1 MDGIG
6 ALLAVINDLEDAEEQ
21 AAQPIR
27 RFYAREDA
35 FALSEINFRKLF
47 RLNKDLT
54 RNLIQELT
62 PFLQGPTRASAVNIQ
77 TKASNMMYVSDT
89 M

>member
-21 AAQPIR
+21 ANHPIR

-35 FALSEINFRKLF
+35 FALSDIRFRKLF
-47 RLNKDLT
+47 RLTKNVT
-54 RNLIQELT
+54 RGLIQGLL
-62 PFLQGPTRASAVNIQ
+62 PFLQGPTRASAINIQ
-77 TKASNMMYVSDT
+77 TKASMINYILRQ
-89 M
+89 